1 MGRSGPRSARYDEDM
16 RPFLFLRFVAVASL
30 VFANVAP
37 AYAASVLGAVRVDA
51 TPAGGALVSISF
63 NGDRPV
69 YHLVGVGTPETAVIF
84 DGTSL
89 GPVAPSIVGAGPITS
104 VSVAQSGNSSSV
116 ALHLTA
122 ATGVRVRQGGNS
134 VFIDVAAP
142 ASAAVSG
149 ALGTTPAAQTAIGF
163 GPVTEVISLKYADVS
178 EVAGVLSASAQVA
191 SNDTFA
197 PVQTGIGTSSL
208 TGQFGGISGGGGFN
222 GAQTVQS
229 FGGAGSQFGATQSSA
244 QRINDNLAVDRR
256 LNAIIVSGTPDVV
269 AGIKALIEKIDIP
282 VRSVILETQ
291 IVELTDS
298 ASRDIGIDFAPGGAQ
313 LIGVNSA
320 IKNQGQPATTASVA
334 ANLYAQ
340 VTLGNAKIIAKPR
353 ILAQSGQ
360 QASILTGDAIPIIT
374 NVVSVGGSTTT
385 SQQVNYVN
393 VGVSLQIEPRVSSDG
408 FVTSHVYTEVSSV
421 SQFVQ
426 GIPQISQRTA
436 TTTATVRDGE
446 AFIIGGLLQDNE
458 IRNLTKIP
466 FIGDLPLIG
475 PFFRRVTSS
484 HNQTNLYILITPH
497 IVDPTIRGSS
507 LPPALGGPRSLPS
520 ALPQVAPPGAP
531 PSPAASGKPLPLPTS
546 KP

>member
-1 MGRSGPRSARYDEDM
+1 M
-16 RPFLFLRFVAVASL
+16 RPFLFLRPVVVASL
-30 VFANVAP
+30 VLASLAP

-69 YHLVGVGTPETAVIF
+69 YHLVGAGTPETAVIF

-104 VSVAQSGNSSSV
+104 VSVAQSGNNSSV

-122 ATGVRVRQGGNS
+122 ATGVRIRSGGNA
-134 VFIDVAAP
+134 VFVDVAAP
-142 ASAAVSG
+142 TGVAASST
-149 ALGTTPAAQTAIGF
+149 LGTTPAAQTAIGF
-163 GPVTEVISLKYADVS
+163 GPVTEVIALKYADVS

-208 TGQFGGISGGGGFN
+208 TGSFGGVSGGGGFN
-222 GAQTVQS
+222 GAQPVQS
-229 FGGAGSQFGATQSSA
+229 FGGGVGGQFGASQSSA
-244 QRINDNLAVDRR
+244 QRVNDNIAVDRR

-269 AGIKALIEKIDIP
+269 AGLKALIEKIDVP

-298 ASRDIGIDFAPGGAQ
+298 ASRDIGFDFAPNAGGSIISGSSV
-313 LIGVNSA
+313 L
-320 IKNQGQPATTASVA
+320 KNQSIPTSTSTIA

-340 VTLGNAKIIAKPR
+340 IVLGNAKIIAKPR

-408 FVTSHVYTEVSSV
+408 FVTSHIYTEVSSV

-446 AFIIGGLLQDNE
+446 AFVIGGLLQDNE
-458 IRNLTKIP
+458 IRNLIKVP

-475 PFFRRVTSS
+475 SFFRRTTSS
-484 HNQTNLYILITPH
+484 HNQTNLYIVITPH
-497 IVDPTIRGSS
+497 IVDPSHGNAPPKLGAPSS
-507 LPPALGGPRSLPS
+507 LPSS
-520 ALPQVAPPGAP
+520 LPQVAPPGPP
-531 PSPAASGKPLPLPTS
+531 PSPSASAQPSARPTS